1 MIVPMMMMMM
11 MMLMKMAVII
21 VPSFLFLRRVLRILN
36 APWLAPTLYL
46 TISSTILYYTINH
59 TILYHQP
66 FYTIN
71 HTIPSTIP
79 YHILNWVGLNNT
91 ELQRITVYF
100 KCKTILHWLVLNSG
114 TTSTLII
121 FDSRGLSAVDVER
134 DDNNALMMIIFG
146 NFRKLWNLKHRLV
159 SLKSE
164 TWFTSSDAPR
174 AEAVPTH
181 ADFISDKSSDCRT
194 RHCIRPNLATFRSEA
209 SGRRNLRW
217 GRIVRHSTNWHWEIF
232 QKYLVTWPPLV
243 PNQTWCLST
252 PFLVWRVAGNN
263 CTR

>member
-1 MIVPMMMMMM
+1 MGIFFSLPKPISAIGMGDCSTALKNLTVSMITGRLNVRPLNLKGRWWWCWWRWQSHDSSDDDDDDDDADEDGRVIIVPMM

-91 ELQRITVYF
+91 ELQRITV
-100 KCKTILHWLVLNSG
+100 
-114 TTSTLII
+114 
-121 FDSRGLSAVDVER
+121 
-134 DDNNALMMIIFG
+134 
-146 NFRKLWNLKHRLV
+146 
-159 SLKSE
+159 
-164 TWFTSSDAPR
+164 
-174 AEAVPTH
+174 
-181 ADFISDKSSDCRT
+181 
-194 RHCIRPNLATFRSEA
+194 
-209 SGRRNLRW
+209 
-217 GRIVRHSTNWHWEIF
+217 
-232 QKYLVTWPPLV
+232 
-243 PNQTWCLST
+243 
-252 PFLVWRVAGNN
+252 
-263 CTR
+263 